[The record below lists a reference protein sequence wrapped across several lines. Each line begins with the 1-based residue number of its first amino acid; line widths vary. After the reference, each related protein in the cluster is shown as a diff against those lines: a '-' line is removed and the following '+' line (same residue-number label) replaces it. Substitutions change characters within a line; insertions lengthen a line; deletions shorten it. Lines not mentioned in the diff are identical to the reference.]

1 MLSKKLHIIL
11 NRFLGKYPDPFDLIF
26 NRDELKKRLDT
37 YVALS
42 SEFSK
47 YENEYEFKSLEEEI
61 QFYKIEKPAFQHL
74 GIYYERVY
82 NFELEKLH
90 GDKKYYARLL
100 KLMKK
105 DCELIKD
112 EIKYYRSKENHR
124 DEQLFRKVSKD
135 NHIFA
140 LTKALEMI
148 EKYILK
154 ADEAKSVDDIISSYP
169 KIKWTGDIAKLNE
182 LLSGIKLTGVIN
194 DGNIT
199 LEEIALHFGRFLN
212 VEIKQI
218 HRATHDLL
226 ARKEPARYSKEI
238 VAKIEQKRDEL
249 IEKDYQRKTRK

>member
-1 MLSKKLHIIL
+1 MLFKKLHIIL
-11 NRFLGKYPDPFDLIF
+11 NRFLGKYPDPYDMIF

-42 SEFSK
+42 SELSK
-47 YENEYEFKSLEEEI
+47 YENEYEFNTIEEEI
-61 QFYKIEKPAFQHL
+61 QYYKIEKPTFQHL

-82 NFELEKLH
+82 NLELEKLH
-90 GDKKYYARLL
+90 GDKKYYSRHL
-100 KLMKK
+100 KRMIK

-112 EIKYYRSKENHR
+112 EIIYYRSKENHR

-154 ADEAKSVDDIISSYP
+154 ADHTKSVDDIIASYP
-169 KIKWTGDIAKLNE
+169 KIKWTGDIVKLNE

-194 DGNIT
+194 DGNMT
-199 LEEIALHFGRFLN
+199 LEDIALHFGRFLN
-212 VEIKQI
+212 VDIKQI

-249 IEKDYQRKTRK
+249 IEKDYQRKIRK